1 MATATDQ
8 NVKADAD
15 AQKAYEKAAA
25 EVKAVAVPKP
35 AEKVIDEEPKG
46 AVTKVTAETPA
57 AKNAPVKKP
66 AAKQAAPKKAPVK
79 TAKTAK
85 KKTPAKRRKPATS
98 KLAVATANITKKSTK
113 KDTKTMANTKN
124 TAAKKADAKKIET
137 VAADLTSSVKEA
149 AQDAQARLKSV
160 YATGSEVA
168 SEAVE
173 FTKGNVEAVVESG
186 KILAAGVQD
195 MGRDAVENSKTAVET
210 VTADAKAFA
219 AVRSPTDLFKLQG
232 EIARRNF
239 DTMVSMS
246 SKNTEKMVKLAN
258 DSFAPISNR
267 ISVAAEKVSKAA

>member
-46 AVTKVTAETPA
+46 AVKNVTAETPA

-66 AAKQAAPKKAPVK
+66 AAKQAAPKKAA
-79 TAKTAK
+79 AKTSK

-173 FTKGNVEAVVESG
+173 FTKGNVEAFVESG

-195 MGRDAVENSKTAVET
+195 MGRDAVENSKTVVET

>member
-46 AVTKVTAETPA
+46 AVKNVTAETPVE
-57 AKNAPVKKP
+57 KNAPVKKP
-66 AAKQAAPKKAPVK
+66 AAKQAAPKKAA
-79 TAKTAK
+79 AKTAK

>member
-15 AQKAYEKAAA
+15 AEKAYEKAAA

-35 AEKVIDEEPKG
+35 AEKVIDEEPKV
-46 AVTKVTAETPA
+46 AVKNVTAETPV

-66 AAKQAAPKKAPVK
+66 AAKQAAPKKA
-79 TAKTAK
+79 AKTAK

-113 KDTKTMANTKN
+113 KDTNTMANTKN

>member
-46 AVTKVTAETPA
+46 AVKNVTAEAPV

-66 AAKQAAPKKAPVK
+66 AAKQAAPKKAA
-79 TAKTAK
+79 AKTAK

>member
-46 AVTKVTAETPA
+46 AVTKVTAETPV

-66 AAKQAAPKKAPVK
+66 AAKQAAPKKAA
-79 TAKTAK
+79 AKTAK

-149 AQDAQARLKSV
+149 AQDAQARLKSI